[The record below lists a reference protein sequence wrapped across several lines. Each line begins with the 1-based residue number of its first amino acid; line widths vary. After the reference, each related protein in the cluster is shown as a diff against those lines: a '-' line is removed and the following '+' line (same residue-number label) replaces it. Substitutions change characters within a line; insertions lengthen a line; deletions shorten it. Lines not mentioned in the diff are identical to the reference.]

1 MEEILLLNTKQLQY
15 PQRYP
20 IRFSVNPIVKTD
32 YQVLRLSCIRFS
44 VYRVAGFAFKRFCV
58 YRVNRNT
65 SAFSWTNKRKT
76 QRSPTFCYYCRV
88 IKYCGF
94 LSAITI
100 CICFSKLKVYQY
112 YYNFNLI
119 NSLWLHCFYLDRTS
133 ADRAK
138 STFQLK
144 YLQMKINVCFD
155 VLTMSPQSKYL
166 PV

>member
-1 MEEILLLNTKQLQY
+1 MNKCIVRYVHNMEEILLLNTKQLQY

-32 YQVLRLSCIRFS
+32 YQVLRLSCIRF
-44 VYRVAGFAFKRFCV
+44 CV

-65 SAFSWTNKRKT
+65 SAFSRTNKRKT

-88 IKYCGF
+88 IKYCGL

-100 CICFSKLKVYQY
+100 CICFSKLKVNQY

-133 ADRAK
+133 ADSAK